1 MQRETQKAQKRPQ
14 NLLLE
19 DRGRLLVSGVT
30 DVDRFDEGA
39 VLLFTDLGALVIRG
53 QELHIDRIDL
63 EVGEVAVTGCITALI
78 YDESRVKGGFLARL
92 LR

>member
-1 MQRETQKAQKRPQ
+1 MADEKNTIKMPHQ
-14 NLLLE
+14 LLLN
-19 DRGRLLVSGVT
+19 DRRTLSVTGVS
-30 DVDRFDEGA
+30 DVDSFDEGA

>member
-1 MQRETQKAQKRPQ
+1 M
-14 NLLLE
+14 
-19 DRGRLLVSGVT
+19 
-30 DVDRFDEGA
+30 
-39 VLLFTDLGALVIRG
+39 LLFTDLGALVIRG